1 MSSIR
6 THHGSPQRGRLAHR
20 LALSLACLPASQA
33 LAQPSPPSAAAN
45 PGGPRYL
52 LTAPL
57 YSGNPDDP
65 FAMAPAPVQ
74 TSATSVSSSTP
85 PMAYSFVD
93 LSKYVHGYVSAGV
106 ATQGG
111 HDFSGGVSLP
121 LVLDKVDLIV
131 SGSSGQQG
139 GYLPAYPGGKKGV
152 LHYDTYNVGLL
163 LHPSD
168 DVTAYIGISGGSYK
182 LPFGYGA
189 PYAYSGNYPGAWGNS
204 PWH

>member
-1 MSSIR
+1 MSV
-6 THHGSPQRGRLAHR
+6 THPPHGFRKHGHLAHL
-20 LALSLACLPASQA
+20 LALALAALPAGQA
-33 LAQPSPPSAAAN
+33 LAQPSPPSSATTPA
-45 PGGPRYL
+45 GPRYL

-65 FAMAPAPVQ
+65 FAVAPAPVQ
-74 TSATSVSSSTP
+74 TTATSVSSSTP
-85 PMAYSFVD
+85 PMAYSFID

-131 SGSSGQQG
+131 SGNTGQQG

-163 LHPSD
+163 LHPTD
-168 DVTAYIGISGGSYK
+168 DITAYIGVSGGSYK
-182 LPFGYGA
+182 LPFGYGT
-189 PYAYSGNYPGAWGNS
+189 PYGYAGNYPGAWGNG